1 MLPKGDW
8 RQQAACLSADP
19 DLFFPVSAE
28 GRSLEQVAKAK
39 AICARCRVR
48 RDCLAFA
55 LATRQAHGVWGGMS
69 EQERRPMRS
78 AVWTRT
84 WPGARDGDA
93 PNVRPAQAFPSS
105 PNASKLISQEVHH
118 GYRYHP

>member
-1 MLPKGDW
+1 MLPKGGW
-8 RQQAACLSADP
+8 RQRAACLSADP

-69 EQERRPMRS
+69 EQERRPTRS
-78 AVWTRT
+78 AVWT
-84 WPGARDGDA
+84 
-93 PNVRPAQAFPSS
+93 
-105 PNASKLISQEVHH
+105 SKLISQEVQH
-118 GYRYHP
+118 GYDYHL